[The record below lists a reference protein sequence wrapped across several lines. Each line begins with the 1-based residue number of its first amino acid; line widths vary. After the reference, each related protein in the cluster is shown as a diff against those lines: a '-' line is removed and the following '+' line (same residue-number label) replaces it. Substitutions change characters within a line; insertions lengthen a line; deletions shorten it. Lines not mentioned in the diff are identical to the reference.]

1 MAEMVVPAVD
11 GWVWML
17 MSGKTKEQ
25 SNKFFLINLRRKLAK

>member
-1 MAEMVVPAVD
+1 MD

-25 SNKFFLINLRRKLAK
+25 SNKFLNQSQAETCKKTQFPL